1 MRKIKTG
8 SMLCQIREQKKIS
21 QKKLCAG
28 VCSVAT
34 LSKYECG
41 ERTPDGLLFFFFM
54 QRMGMAPDDFAV
66 MLSDEEF
73 QYYKWKEAIFTAI
86 QSGEWATVEEL
97 FHSMEA
103 ENRDCN
109 SKIQNQFYFYVS
121 AVYAEKI
128 EKNQKK
134 AVQFL
139 EKAVRETVPD
149 FLESRLTE
157 YQLSTMEIGLMA
169 IYFYKGG
176 QQNFIESNEIYR
188 NQYSLL
194 SYVREEIYD
203 KREASRLIPGI
214 ACILLKCCGNQM
226 NVWERLAIEEEAVR
240 LLKEN
245 RKMYHLPEILRF
257 YVRDLA
263 ETDAEKAGVY
273 EKQYQAFLEVYQDT
287 GYGTCF
293 QPEQIFDSQEQVY
306 LLDEYMHSYRDIS
319 GMTQEQVSDGICAPE
334 TYSRLETGKRKPH
347 PKQREAIVERLEI
360 GWGYFRGDLE
370 TTDYKVFELLNQYRE
385 EAAKNRWKEAEIY
398 ANELK
403 SKMDMESI
411 NNRQYMGMIENHI
424 AYATGRISAEEICRR
439 DRELLE
445 LSVTEERLEKTEMY
459 YFSHIEII
467 LHIHIANVLC
477 DMGKTKEAIG
487 FLERVLKKTEKSAVG
502 IEYWWNGMNAVVFN
516 LANMRSDMGDYVTSL
531 KDMKDFTGKC
541 MRMYDGRFLACAI
554 GEIAFDL
561 EHLNKT
567 NQKVSK
573 RLLEQAFYL
582 TDFYEMSGQHNNI
595 QKYYKEH
602 YDKEKEWYG
611 N

>member
-86 QSGEWATVEEL
+86 QSGEWARVEEL

-134 AVQFL
+134 AIQFL

-194 SYVREEIYD
+194 SYVRKEIYD

-214 ACILLKCCGNQM
+214 ACVLLRCCGNQM
-226 NVWERLAIEEEAVR
+226 NVWERLEIEEEAVE
-240 LLKEN
+240 LLG
-245 RKMYHLPEILRF
+245 RFPFLLGGHIALRA
-257 YVRDLA
+257 L
-263 ETDAEKAGVY
+263 
-273 EKQYQAFLEVYQDT
+273 
-287 GYGTCF
+287 
-293 QPEQIFDSQEQVY
+293 
-306 LLDEYMHSYRDIS
+306 
-319 GMTQEQVSDGICAPE
+319 
-334 TYSRLETGKRKPH
+334 
-347 PKQREAIVERLEI
+347 
-360 GWGYFRGDLE
+360 RGDL
-370 TTDYKVFELLNQYRE
+370 
-385 EAAKNRWKEAEIY
+385 
-398 ANELK
+398 
-403 SKMDMESI
+403 
-411 NNRQYMGMIENHI
+411 
-424 AYATGRISAEEICRR
+424 
-439 DRELLE
+439 
-445 LSVTEERLEKTEMY
+445 
-459 YFSHIEII
+459 
-467 LHIHIANVLC
+467 
-477 DMGKTKEAIG
+477 
-487 FLERVLKKTEKSAVG
+487 
-502 IEYWWNGMNAVVFN
+502 NAVAAA
-516 LANMRSDMGDYVTSL
+516 LAVAQDHD
-531 KDMKDFTGKC
+531 
-541 MRMYDGRFLACAI
+541 LAALV
-554 GEIAFDL
+554 G
-561 EHLNKT
+561 
-567 NQKVSK
+567 
-573 RLLEQAFYL
+573 LLPLLVVIQ
-582 TDFYEMSGQHNNI
+582 TDFYFFAQQIDSGHVAGAVGGVDKGVVLGHALDGVLIGVLFILETAHQSAAGAGDFGGVEAQVLGLCHFNGHGDELVQKLATAERTAANTDTAQHFCLVPDAHLAKLNAGA
-595 QKYYKEH
+595 E
-602 YDKEKEWYG
+602 
-611 N
+611 